1 MNDKRRF
8 IIYLHDERCCTLDH
22 RTSYISPNINIMGWS
37 KEDKHDGYTVRLHG
51 ANSDKKS
58 QESGSHSAN
67 E

>member
-1 MNDKRRF
+1 
-8 IIYLHDERCCTLDH
+8 
-22 RTSYISPNINIMGWS
+22 MGWS